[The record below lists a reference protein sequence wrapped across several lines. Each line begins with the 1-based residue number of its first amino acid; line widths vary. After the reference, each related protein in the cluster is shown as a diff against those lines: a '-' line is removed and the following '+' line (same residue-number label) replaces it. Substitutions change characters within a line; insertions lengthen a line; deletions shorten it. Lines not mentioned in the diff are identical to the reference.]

1 MSEKK
6 CSVCKQV
13 GHLKNVYNAYDDTYH
28 YDVCTECV
36 DIIRIY
42 NEQNAW
48 YAWNI
53 YHEIT

>member
-6 CSVCKQV
+6 CLVCKQV
-13 GHLKNVYNAYDDTYH
+13 GTLKNC
-28 YDVCTECV
+28 CTTIHITMMSV
-36 DIIRIY
+36 QRAIIRIY

>member
-13 GHLKNVYNAYDDTYH
+13 GTLKNVYNAYDDTYH

-42 NEQNAW
+42 NEQNCSN
-48 YAWNI
+48 WNI